1 MNSDNRDTLIVPVEK
16 NHYITMVN
24 QIRRQTRTI
33 RKLMMCLLLLLVS
46 LGFCLLTILFGS
58 GNDAKYA
65 EYEAQIQQLEQQN
78 AVLQTRVNELK
89 DQNEALQEK
98 ADSATYPLTAAERE
112 LICGVVMAEAG
123 GQGVEGQMLVAQ
135 CIRNACEI
143 DGIDPATAIERYQY
157 AAPKSEVTD
166 EVKRAVSA
174 VFDEGLGYT
183 DEAIMYFY
191 APDVVYS
198 AWHETQDYVL
208 MHGDHKFFKRS

>member
-1 MNSDNRDTLIVPVEK
+1 MNSENRDTLIVPVEK
-16 NHYITMVN
+16 NHYMAMVN
-24 QIRRQTRTI
+24 QIRRQRKTI
-33 RKLMMCLLLLLVS
+33 RQMLMIMALLIVA

-98 ADSATYPLTAAERE
+98 ANAATYPLTATERE

-166 EVKRAVSA
+166 DVKRAVSA

>member
-1 MNSDNRDTLIVPVEK
+1 MENQAKNLIVPVEK
-16 NHYITMVN
+16 NHYMAMFN
-24 QIRRQTRTI
+24 QNRRQRKAI
-33 RKLMMCLLLLLVS
+33 RKMLMCMLLLLVA
-46 LGFCLLTILFGS
+46 LGFCLLTILTDS
-58 GNDAKYA
+58 KDAKYA
-65 EYEAQIQQLEQQN
+65 EYEEQIQQLEQRN

-98 ADSATYPLTAAERE
+98 ANAATYPLTAAERE

-143 DGIDPATAIERYQY
+143 DGIDPSTAIERYQY

-208 MHGDHKFFKRS
+208 THDGHKFFCRKG

>member
-1 MNSDNRDTLIVPVEK
+1 MGDNRENLIVPVERT
-16 NHYITMVN
+16 HYMAMVN
-24 QIRRQTRTI
+24 QNRRNRKTI
-33 RKLMMCLLLLLVS
+33 RQMMMCMLLLLVA
-46 LGFCLLTILFGS
+46 LGFCLLTILTDS
-58 GNDAKYA
+58 NDAKYA
-65 EYEAQIQQLEQQN
+65 EYEEQIQQLEQRN

-98 ADSATYPLTAAERE
+98 ADSATYPLTSAERE

-166 EVKRAVSA
+166 DVKRAVSA

-208 MHGDHKFFKRS
+208 MHGDHKFFKRA

>member
-1 MNSDNRDTLIVPVEK
+1 MGDNRENLIVPVERT
-16 NHYITMVN
+16 HYMAMVN
-24 QIRRQTRTI
+24 QNRRNRKTI
-33 RKLMMCLLLLLVS
+33 RQMMMCMLLLLVA
-46 LGFCLLTILFGS
+46 LGFCLLTILVDS
-58 GNDAKYA
+58 KDVKYA
-65 EYEAQIQQLEQQN
+65 EYEEQIQQLEQQN

-98 ADSATYPLTAAERE
+98 ANAATYPLTAAERE

-143 DGIDPATAIERYQY
+143 DGIDPAAAIERYQY

-208 MHGDHKFFKRS
+208 THGGHKFFCRKG